1 MYQYCCYTF
10 PKYTPAAFNLFLV
23 LIVSGGRGFIL
34 REAFLFRCLTFLL
47 ERVPLLI
54 ECFLIAVTKIWPF
67 SSCC

>member
-1 MYQYCCYTF
+1 MYKYCCYTF

-23 LIVSGGRGFIL
+23 LIVSGGEGLHIARGFNL
-34 REAFLFRCLTFLL
+34 RGTFLL